1 MQIDDLDRKI
11 LQHLRDDGRVS
22 YVALANKFNVSEG
35 TIRKRVRKLE
45 ENQILQIVGVTD
57 PFKVG
62 LDTVAFVWLKV
73 ERNKL
78 ESVINELKNIE
89 DIRYLVITTGSYDVV
104 AMAVLPNRER
114 LVQLLNK
121 KLGQIPGVQS
131 TETSIV
137 LEIHKQIYHWSPF
150 DQELNP
156 GGEANAED

>member
-22 YVALANKFNVSEG
+22 YVTLANEFAVSEG

-45 ENQILQIVGVTD
+45 ENQVLQIVGVTD

-62 LDTVAFVWLKV
+62 MDTVAFIWLKV

-78 ESVINELKNIE
+78 ECIINEVKTIKE
-89 DIRYLVITTGSYDVV
+89 IRYLVITTGSYDVV

-114 LVQLLNK
+114 LIQLLNK
-121 KLGQIPGVQS
+121 QLGQIPGVQS

-150 DQELNP
+150 DQVAES
-156 GGEANAED
+156 GGDASVEN

>member
-22 YVALANKFNVSEG
+22 YVALASKFNVSEG

-45 ENQILQIVGVTD
+45 ENKILQIVGVTD

-62 LDTVAFVWLKV
+62 LDTVAFIWLKV
-73 ERNKL
+73 ERSKL
-78 ESVINELKNIE
+78 ETVINELKTID
-89 DIRYLVITTGSYDVV
+89 DIQYLVITTGSYDIV

-114 LVQLLNK
+114 LIQLLNK
-121 KLGQIPGVQS
+121 QLGQIPGVQS

-150 DQELNP
+150 DQALKP
-156 GGEANAED
+156 GGEADAES

>member
-22 YVALANKFNVSEG
+22 YVTLANEFAVSEG

-45 ENQILQIVGVTD
+45 ENQVLQIVGVTD

-62 LDTVAFVWLKV
+62 MDTVAFIWLKV

-78 ESVINELKNIE
+78 ECVINEVKTIKE
-89 DIRYLVITTGSYDVV
+89 IRYLVITTGSYDVV

-114 LVQLLNK
+114 LIQLLNK
-121 KLGQIPGVQS
+121 QLGQIPGVQS
-131 TETSIV
+131 TE
-137 LEIHKQIYHWSPF
+137 LR
-150 DQELNP
+150 
-156 GGEANAED
+156 